1 MFYCFNGLM
10 LTVTIINDNQNRNE
24 LTFLIP
30 MLIGALVVFAVS
42 GIFLYNQNVNASH
55 EISKIKNNLGAA
67 EIKNAELK
75 TALDLIASQEKFKD
89 IIEKNFLTIEKN
101 PEYVKTTDKQLTANN
116 NL

>member
-1 MFYCFNGLM
+1 M
-10 LTVTIINDNQNRNE
+10 TIINDNQNRNE
-24 LTFLIP
+24 FTFLIP
-30 MLIGALVVFAVS
+30 ILIGILVVFAVS

-67 EIKNAELK
+67 EVKNAELK
-75 TALDLIASQEKFKD
+75 TALDLIASQGKFRD

-101 PEYVKTTDKQLTANN
+101 PEYVKTTDKQLTVNN